1 MSVIRVRPSAST
13 IAIVA
18 LCLVAFA
25 ITACSG
31 GGASRKRDADGR
43 VLPTL
48 AEQDPVGTLYAKSIS
63 DAARGECGEQTL
75 DVLTC
80 FPIAATAMKA
90 RRRRSANA

>member
-18 LCLVAFA
+18 LCLMAFA

-31 GGASRKRDADGR
+31 GGASASAMPMGAYCPPWRSRTRWGR
-43 VLPTL
+43 ST
-48 AEQDPVGTLYAKSIS
+48 QSIS

-80 FPIAATAMKA
+80 FSYRGHGYEGAQTAL
-90 RRRRSANA
+90 RPNA